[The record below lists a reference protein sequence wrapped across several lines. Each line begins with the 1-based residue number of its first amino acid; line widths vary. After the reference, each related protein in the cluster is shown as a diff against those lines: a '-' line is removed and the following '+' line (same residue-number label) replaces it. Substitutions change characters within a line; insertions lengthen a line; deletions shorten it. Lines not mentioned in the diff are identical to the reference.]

1 MFGRKPSDTDSS
13 TASRGIPRVA
23 SASTSTFG
31 GSDEKTLAKT
41 TSAEL
46 IPHIRALAETLQSAT
61 ESELIAEVNQVRRE
75 LARGHVP
82 AEPHLL
88 AAGLSLACEALR
100 RTRNFNLYDVQL
112 LAAMAMSRRCIAQM
126 QTGEGKTFVA
136 LAASLH
142 LAMTGRGVHVVTPNT
157 YLAERD
163 QQLAAT
169 VASAL
174 GLTVALLPERVDASQ
189 KTPAYD
195 ADITYGTGH
204 EFGFDYLRDQLTLR
218 QQAQDRL
225 GERLLRQLEH
235 TTPSQRLTM
244 QRGLTFAV
252 IDEADSVLIDDASS
266 PLVLSFGS
274 AETALDAD
282 AHLTAKALA
291 AELKR
296 NEEFLLDV
304 ATGRVVLTA
313 AGVRRCHAA
322 DVAIPVLQLVR
333 PWTDYVQQALRA
345 RYLFRRDVH
354 YVIQENEV
362 RIVDETTGRIF
373 EDRSWQDGLHQA
385 IEASQDLNVTA
396 EKTSV
401 AQVTR
406 QRFFRLYEH
415 LSGMTGTAVGCE
427 RELHD
432 VYSLNVEEIPLRVP
446 SQRILYPARF
456 FSNSAARNEAILE
469 SAMMFRGLGRAI
481 LIGTRSISDSEFLAS
496 RLTDRGHAVQLL
508 NGLQNADEAEI
519 VSQAGQPGVITI
531 ATNLAGRGTDIALHE
546 DVVRCGGLH
555 VIVTESQTSGRMD
568 RQLVG
573 RCARQ
578 GDPGSAQMFAS
589 AEDTLVSQYGP
600 WLANALKRESNAA
613 GEVRS
618 SFLPQLNRIQASAE
632 RQQYAARFDMLRRDI
647 ARDTLLRSVR

>member
-1 MFGRKPSDTDSS
+1 MFGRKPITVDSS
-13 TASRGIPRVA
+13 TTSSSQSDI
-23 SASTSTFG
+23 TSTVTSTAAG
-31 GSDEKTLAKT
+31 QNSRHMEKAK
-41 TSAEL
+41 SVEL
-46 IPHIRALAETLQSAT
+46 IPHIRNLAESLQSAT
-61 ESELIAEVNQVRRE
+61 ESQLIAEVNQVRRA
-75 LARGHVP
+75 LARGNSP
-82 AEPHLL
+82 GEPHLL
-88 AAGLSLACEALR
+88 VAGLSLACEALR
-100 RTRNFNLYDVQL
+100 RTRGINLYDVQL

-163 QQLAAT
+163 QQLAAA
-169 VASAL
+169 VARAL
-174 GLTVALLPERVDASQ
+174 GLTVALLPERVEASK

-225 GERLLRQLEH
+225 GERLLRQLDRK
-235 TTPSQRLTM
+235 TPSQRMTM
-244 QRGLTFAV
+244 QRGLTFSV
-252 IDEADSVLIDDASS
+252 VDEADSVLIDDASS

-274 AETALDAD
+274 TETAPDAE

-291 AELKR
+291 AELKQD
-296 NEEFLLDV
+296 ELFLLDA
-304 ATGRVVLTA
+304 ATGRVALTA
-313 AGVRRCHAA
+313 AGIRRCHAA

-333 PWTDYVQQALRA
+333 PWTEYVQQALRA

-354 YVIQENEV
+354 YVIQEDEV

-385 IEASQDLNVTA
+385 IEASQDLNITA
-396 EKTSV
+396 EKSSV

-432 VYSLNVEEIPLRVP
+432 VYSLNVEEVPLRVP
-446 SQRILYPARF
+446 SQRVMYPARF
-456 FSNSAARNEAILE
+456 FSTSTAKNGAILE
-469 SAMMFRGLGRAI
+469 SAMMFREQGRAV

-496 RLTDRGHAVQLL
+496 SLTDRGGFVQLL

-519 VSQAGQPGVITI
+519 VSRSGQPGVITI
-531 ATNLAGRGTDIALHE
+531 ATNLAGRGTDVALHE

-555 VIVTESQTSGRMD
+555 VIVTECQTSGRMD
-568 RQLVG
+568 RQLIG

-578 GDPGSAQMFAS
+578 GDPGSAQMFVS

-600 WLANALKRESNAA
+600 WLGNALKREADA
-613 GEVRS
+613 HGEVHS

-632 RQQYAARFDMLRRDI
+632 RQQYASRFDMLRRDMS
-647 ARDTLLRSVR
+647 RETLLRSVR